1 MGYVVPSFFIL
12 TENEA
17 ESPWGWSFITPAL
30 ITMVTAVVAFFVL
43 VPGQYVC
50 MYISMYVYLSER
62 SERTLLS

>member
-12 TENEA
+12 MENEA

-50 MYISMYVYLSER
+50 VYVCI
-62 SERTLLS
+62 